1 MNIVFLDA
9 ATLNFGDMDMG
20 PIAACGDY
28 REHCLT
34 AAHETAARLA
44 GAEVAIT
51 NKVVVDRAVLDAC
64 PALRFVAVAA
74 TGYNV
79 VDVDAARERGIGVAN
94 VPGYSTESVAQL
106 AMAFILAL
114 STRLMEHDRAA
125 RGGAWERSPMYTM
138 GDWPWR
144 ELAGATV
151 GIMGLGA
158 IGARVAELCRA
169 FGMRIVALGREG
181 VSYNGTVERVGLDEL
196 AARSEYVS
204 IHMPLTDYSR
214 RLADARFLGMMKPT
228 AYLVNL
234 ARGPIVDAHAL
245 AEALRAGRIAGA
257 AVDVRDVEPP
267 PADDPL
273 LGAPNLIAT
282 PHVAWAS
289 VEARRRLI
297 AEIAANIR
305 AYRDGAPRNIVN
317 S

>member
-1 MNIVFLDA
+1 
-9 ATLNFGDMDMG
+9 
-20 PIAACGDY
+20 
-28 REHCLT
+28 
-34 AAHETAARLA
+34 
-44 GAEVAIT
+44 
-51 NKVVVDRAVLDAC
+51 
-64 PALRFVAVAA
+64 
-74 TGYNV
+74 
-79 VDVDAARERGIGVAN
+79 
-94 VPGYSTESVAQL
+94 
-106 AMAFILAL
+106 
-114 STRLMEHDRAA
+114 
-125 RGGAWERSPMYTM
+125 
-138 GDWPWR
+138 
-144 ELAGATV
+144 
-151 GIMGLGA
+151 
-158 IGARVAELCRA
+158 
-169 FGMRIVALGREG
+169 
-181 VSYNGTVERVGLDEL
+181 
-196 AARSEYVS
+196 
-204 IHMPLTDYSR
+204 
-214 RLADARFLGMMKPT
+214 ARFLGMMKPT

>member
-28 REHCLT
+28 REHGLT

-51 NKVVVDRAVLDAC
+51 NKVVIDRAVLDAC

-125 RGGAWERSPMYTM
+125 RGGAWGRSPMYTM